1 METKENMN
9 NKPISESLDED
20 DPQVDNDDEQS

>member
-9 NKPISESLDED
+9 NKPISESLDAD